1 MCTVTFI
8 PAKGGCYITS
18 NRDEKAGR
26 KQALPPATY
35 CYDDIALVY
44 PKDADAGGTWIALH
58 NNGNAA
64 VLLNGAFMA
73 HVPEPPYNKSRGLI
87 FLDVISNELPVQK
100 FLQIDLL
107 NIEPFT
113 LVVFENDS
121 LYECRWDGSRKYH
134 KQLNKNK
141 HHIWSSAT
149 LYNEQTVKK
158 REQWFAE
165 WLNKNPTPSMQDILH
180 FHQFAGE
187 GDTQNDLLMNR
198 NNNMLTVSVTGIEL
212 NNKKATMHYIDLK
225 DNLLYQ
231 QQIAFMGSLKV
242 V

>member
-8 PAKGGCYITS
+8 PAKDGCFITS

-26 KQALPPATY
+26 KQALPPASY
-35 CYDDIALVY
+35 SCDQVALLY

-64 VLLNGAFMA
+64 VLLNGAFIA
-73 HVPEPPYNKSRGLI
+73 HVSQPPYKKSRGLI
-87 FLDVISNELPVQK
+87 FLDVISSDMPVEK
-100 FLQIDLL
+100 FQRIDLT

-113 LVVFENDS
+113 LVVFDDNN

-141 HHIWSSAT
+141 PHIWSSAT
-149 LYNEQTVKK
+149 LYNEEIIKK

-165 WLNKNPTPSMQDILH
+165 WLNNNPNASMQEILH
-180 FHQFAGE
+180 FHRFAGE
-187 GDTQNDLLMNR
+187 GDIQNDLLMNR
-198 NNNMLTVSVTGIEL
+198 DNNMLTVSLTGIEL
-212 NNKKATMHYIDLK
+212 NDEKASMHYIDLK
-225 DNLLYQ
+225 DQMQYL
-231 QQIAFMGSLKV
+231 QQIEFTGSLKV

>member
-8 PAKGGCYITS
+8 PAKDRYYITS
-18 NRDEKAGR
+18 NRDEKSGR

-35 CYDDIALVY
+35 CYDDITLVY

-64 VLLNGAFMA
+64 VLLNGAFIA
-73 HVPEPPYNKSRGLI
+73 HVSQPPYKKSRGLI
-87 FLDVISNELPVQK
+87 FLDIISGDMPVEK
-100 FLQIDLL
+100 FQRIDLT

-121 LYECRWDGSRKYH
+121 LNECRWDGSRKYH
-134 KQLNKNK
+134 KQLNKNQ

-149 LYNEQTVKK
+149 LYNEEIVKK
-158 REQWFAE
+158 REQWFAK
-165 WLNKNPTPSMQDILH
+165 WLKENPTPSMQDILH

-198 NNNMLTVSVTGIEL
+198 GNNMLTVSVTGIEF
-212 NNKKATMHYIDLK
+212 NDERATMHYIDLK
-225 DNLLYQ
+225 DNVLYQ

>member
-8 PAKGGCYITS
+8 PAKDRCYITS

-26 KQALPPATY
+26 KQALPPVSY
-35 CYDDIALVY
+35 HHGDVSLIY
-44 PKDADAGGTWIALH
+44 PKDADAGGTWIAMRS
-58 NNGNAA
+58 NGNAA
-64 VLLNGAFMA
+64 VLLNGAFVK
-73 HVPEPPYNKSRGLI
+73 HIPNPPYNKSRGVI
-87 FLDVISNELPVQK
+87 FLEILAGITPVRK

-113 LVVFENDS
+113 LIIFDDTS
-121 LYECRWDGSRKYH
+121 LYECRWDGSKKYY
-134 KQLNKNK
+134 KQLNKSS

-149 LYNEQTVKK
+149 LYNEAIVNK
-158 REQWFAE
+158 REQWFAK
-165 WLNKNPTPSMQDILH
+165 WLNKNPNPAMQDILH

-187 GDTQNDLLMNR
+187 GDKQNDLRMNR

-212 NNKKATMHYIDLK
+212 NDEKATMHYIDLK
-225 DNLLYQ
+225 DNIEYR
-231 QQIAFMGSLKV
+231 QQIEFTSSFEV

>member
-8 PAKGGCYITS
+8 TAKDRYYITS
-18 NRDEKAGR
+18 NRDEKADR
-26 KQALPPATY
+26 KQALQPASY
-35 CYDDIALVY
+35 CDDDITLVY
-44 PKDADAGGTWIALH
+44 PKDVDAGGTWIALH

-64 VLLNGAFMA
+64 VLLNGAFTA
-73 HVPEPPYNKSRGLI
+73 HVSEPPYNKSRGII
-87 FLDVISNELPVQK
+87 FLDVISSDMPVEK
-100 FLQIDLL
+100 FQRIDLT

-113 LVVFENDS
+113 LVVFDDNN

-149 LYNEQTVKK
+149 LYNEEIVKK
-158 REQWFAE
+158 REQWFAK
-165 WLNKNPTPSMQDILH
+165 WLKENPTPSMQDILH

-198 NNNMLTVSVTGIEL
+198 NNNMLTVSVTGIEF
-212 NNKKATMHYIDLK
+212 NDERATMHYIDLK
-225 DNLLYQ
+225 DNVLYQ